1 MSLKKDGS
9 KGKNN
14 VEKKGESF
22 KLGDLES
29 IRLDIDRTDTLIH
42 KYLIDRANLVQK
54 VAQAKKYSKRRKI
67 KMYRPTR
74 EHAILTRRLLEHRG
88 LFPIESVISVWSELF
103 SGYRS
108 LQGQL
113 KVSHLKADEVLVR
126 RHFGVCTIYNPLK
139 DYRGV
144 INDLLNEKSDVAALP
159 FPSKKNKWC
168 TELLELKTIN
178 IVGSAPFN
186 LSKQPNLLLL
196 SKQKLEYSEVN
207 IVFMILKVRNDI
219 LNKVMTYL
227 IDNSFVCN
235 QYYSLDKGNSYILF
249 SAKVHSEKKIN
260 EKMNILRKQITFK
273 DKLLPKILGGY
284 SVFKKDI

>member
-1 MSLKKDGS
+1 MSLKKDRS
-9 KGKNN
+9 RGKNR
-14 VEKKGESF
+14 VEKKGKSL

-54 VAQAKKYSKRRKI
+54 VAKAKKYGKGRKI
-67 KMYRPTR
+67 EMYKPTR
-74 EHAILTRRLLEHRG
+74 EHDILNRRILEHQG

-113 KVSHLKADEVLVR
+113 KVSYLKPDEVLVR
-126 RHFGVCTIYNPLK
+126 RHFGVCTRYNLLK

-144 INDLLNEKSDVAALP
+144 IDALLKEESDVAALP
-159 FPSKKNKWC
+159 FPNKKNKWC

-219 LNKVMTYL
+219 LNKVLTYL

-235 QYYSLDKGNSYILF
+235 QHYSLDKDNSYILF
-249 SAKVHSEKKIN
+249 STKVHSEKKIN
-260 EKMNILRKQITFK
+260 ERMNILRNKRTFK
-273 DKLLPKILGGY
+273 VKLLPKVLGGY
-284 SVFKKDI
+284 PVFKKDI

>member
-1 MSLKKDGS
+1 MSLKKDKS
-9 KGKNN
+9 KGKNSA
-14 VEKKGESF
+14 ETKGESF
-22 KLGDLES
+22 KLGNLES

-54 VAQAKKYSKRRKI
+54 VARAKKYGKREKI
-67 KMYRPTR
+67 EMYRPTR
-74 EHAILTRRLLEHRG
+74 EHAILNRRLLEHRG

-126 RHFGVCTIYNPLK
+126 RHFGVCTSYNPLK

-144 INDLLNEKSDVAALP
+144 IDSLLKEESDVVALP

-168 TELLELKTIN
+168 TELSELKTIN

-196 SKQKLEYSEVN
+196 SKQKLEYSEAN
-207 IVFMILKVRNDI
+207 IVFMILKVRNDN
-219 LNKVMTYL
+219 LNKVLTYL
-227 IDNSFVCN
+227 TDNSFVCN
-235 QYYSLDKGNSYILF
+235 QHYSLNKDNSYILF
-249 SAKVHSEKKIN
+249 STRVHSEKIIN
-260 EKMNILRKQITFK
+260 ERMNILRNERIFK
-273 DKLLPKILGGY
+273 VKLLPRVLGGY

>member
-1 MSLKKDGS
+1 MYHTQ
-9 KGKNN
+9 
-14 VEKKGESF
+14 
-22 KLGDLES
+22 LGNLES

-42 KYLIDRANLVQK
+42 RYLIDRANLVQK
-54 VAQAKKYSKRRKI
+54 VAKAKKYGKGRKI
-67 KMYRPTR
+67 EMYRPTR
-74 EHAILTRRLLEHRG
+74 EHDILNRRILEHQG

-126 RHFGVCTIYNPLK
+126 RHFGVCTRYNLLK

-144 INDLLNEKSDVAALP
+144 IDSLLKEESDVAALP

-219 LNKVMTYL
+219 LNKVLTYL

-235 QYYSLDKGNSYILF
+235 QHYSLDKDNSYILF
-249 SAKVHSEKKIN
+249 STKVHSEKKIN
-260 EKMNILRKQITFK
+260 ERMNILRNERTFK
-273 DKLLPKILGGY
+273 VKLLPKVLGGY

>member
-1 MSLKKDGS
+1 MSLKKDRS

-14 VEKKGESF
+14 LEKKDESL

-42 KYLIDRANLVQK
+42 KYLIDRENLVQK
-54 VAQAKKYSKRRKI
+54 VVQAKKYGGRRKI
-67 KMYRPTR
+67 EMYRPTR
-74 EHAILTRRLLEHRG
+74 EHAILNRRLLEHRG
-88 LFPIESVISVWSELF
+88 LFPIESLISVWSELF

-126 RHFGVCTIYNPLK
+126 RHFGVCTSYNTLK
-139 DYRGV
+139 DSKGV
-144 INDLLNEKSDVAALP
+144 INALLKEEADVAALP
-159 FPSKKNKWC
+159 FPSKKDNWC
-168 TELLELKTIN
+168 TELIELKTIN

-186 LSKQPNLLLL
+186 LSKQPKLLLL

-207 IVFMILKVRNDI
+207 IVFMILKISNDI
-219 LNKVMTYL
+219 LNNVLTYL
-227 IDNSFVCN
+227 IDKSFVCN
-235 QYYSLDKGNSYILF
+235 HYYSLDIDNSCILF
-249 SAKVHSEKKIN
+249 STKVHSEKKIN
-260 EKMNILRKQITFK
+260 EIMNILRNERTFK
-273 DKLLPKILGGY
+273 VKLLPKVLGGY